1 MPTID
6 DFKGKFVGGGARPN
20 QFEVTLTWPT
30 AVSSVPDAPFFIKT
44 ASLPGPTIGEV
55 AVEYR
60 GRTLYV
66 AGDRSFEQWST
77 TVIND
82 ETFAIRNAIEQ
93 WMNLIH
99 SIRNNTGEPNI
110 SNYVADL
117 SVTQYGR
124 AGSAIKTQ
132 TIRNCWPV
140 AISAIELNWDTRDTI
155 ETFDVTWRYTDFQG
169 TGEAAFNVTAGQAAV
184 TDAAAGA

>member
-6 DFKGKFVGGGARPN
+6 DFKGKFVGGGARAN
-20 QFEVTLTWPT
+20 QFEVTLAWPSGVS
-30 AVSSVPDAPFFIKT
+30 AVADASFFIKT
-44 ASLPGPTIGEV
+44 ASLPGQTIGEV

-93 WMNLIH
+93 WMNKIH
-99 SIRNNTGEPNI
+99 NIRTNTGEPNI
-110 SNYVADL
+110 NNYIADL
-117 SVTQYGR
+117 TVKQYGR
-124 AGSAIKTQ
+124 AGNAIKTQ
-132 TIRNCWPV
+132 VIRNCWPV
-140 AISAIELNWDTRDTI
+140 AINAIELNWDTRDTI
-155 ETFDVTWRYTDFQG
+155 ETFDITWRYTDFSG
-169 TGEAAFNVTAGQAAV
+169 TGQPASQVEGGSGEV
-184 TDAAAGA
+184 TDTEGAQ